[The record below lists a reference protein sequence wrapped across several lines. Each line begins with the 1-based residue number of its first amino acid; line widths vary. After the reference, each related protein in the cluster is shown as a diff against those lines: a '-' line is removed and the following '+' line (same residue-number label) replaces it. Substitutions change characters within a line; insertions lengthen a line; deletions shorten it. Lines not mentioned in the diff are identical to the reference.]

1 MMKRN
6 WREWWSIA
14 ELKERDFLQEA
25 SSAAD
30 GGIAQRTY
38 SAMY

>member
-1 MMKRN
+1 MMIRN

-14 ELKERDFLQEA
+14 ELKERDFLQA

-30 GGIAQRTY
+30 AGIEQRKKR
-38 SAMY
+38 